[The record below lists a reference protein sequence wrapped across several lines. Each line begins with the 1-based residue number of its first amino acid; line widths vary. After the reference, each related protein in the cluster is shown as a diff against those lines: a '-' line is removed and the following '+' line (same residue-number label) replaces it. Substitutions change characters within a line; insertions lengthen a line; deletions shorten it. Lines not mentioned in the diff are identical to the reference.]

1 MDVNSVMNDSNVMN
15 EINDNNEINDSN
27 ENNTPQKPRKTMTYN
42 ILSENNT
49 STVVAHYERQA
60 MVEDSAY
67 QTEADLERSLIEQLQ
82 RQGYEYAQI
91 HNEDEL
97 IDNLRQKLEELNG
110 YHFTDSEWR
119 RFFKTEIAAE
129 GKGIVDKTRT
139 IQTDFVKTL
148 RRDNGEEKN
157 IYLIKKD
164 DVHANRTQVINQYEV
179 WNGQRPNR
187 YDVSILVNGLP
198 LVHIELKKRGVSIKE
213 AFNQINRYGR
223 ESFWAGNGLFE
234 YVQIFVVSNG
244 TQTKYY
250 SNTTRDSHI
259 NEIKKGGNKNK
270 PKTSNSFEFT
280 SYWADAR
287 NQVLNDLVD
296 FTATF
301 FSRHTLLNVLT
312 RFCVLTEQDLL
323 LVMRPYQIA
332 ATEALLNQIERAHN
346 MNKQGTRDACGF
358 VWHTTGSGK
367 TLTSF
372 KAAQLA
378 TRYDFVDKVVFVV
391 DRKDLDYQTM
401 KEYDRFQKGAA
412 NGNTSTKILEGQ
424 LKNPKCKIVIT
435 TIQKLTSLIKRFP
448 THEIFGKNVVMVF
461 DECHRSQFGDMH
473 AAIVRKFKKYYIFG
487 FTGTPI
493 FTENMPR
500 SGGNPRTTED
510 VFGRK
515 LHTYTIVDAIR
526 DHNVLPFR
534 VTYVSTMKS
543 KKGIENAQVWD
554 IEREKALMSAK
565 RISNVTSYILEHYAQ
580 QTKQTSSYIFKQL
593 NDVADVV
600 KHYGEKD
607 YEEVRM
613 KARLSGFNSMFAVQ
627 SIDAAKLYYDEF
639 KKQMAELPENRKLKI
654 ATIFS
659 YGVNDEA
666 GGEIEDEDPDST
678 AGMDESSRDFLERAI
693 ADYNKMFSTNYD
705 TSADKFPNY
714 YKDVSLRMKNR
725 EIDILIV
732 VNMFLTGFDATTLNT
747 LWVDKNLR
755 YHGLIQSYSR
765 TNRILN
771 SVKNAG
777 NIVCFRNLED
787 QTNTAL
793 SLFGDPDARGTVILR
808 PFEDYFYGY
817 TDERGKHFKGYVE
830 FVEELKA
837 LVPPGTIP
845 VGEQK
850 ERDFIKLFG
859 TILRFINLLSCF
871 DQFAVLN
878 PLTAREIQDYTS
890 VYIDLHDYYRNNKNG
905 DKTNVNDDI
914 EFEMELVKQVEV
926 NIDYILYLVKQYH
939 DSHCQD
945 NEIHIRI
952 VKSIDSSA
960 DLRDKKELIERFIE
974 SMTATGDVYE
984 EWQTYLN
991 EQKKA
996 EFAELVAEEHL
1007 KSDKAVE
1014 FIEMAFKRGYVPEG
1028 GLELNNI
1035 MPPINP
1041 FDPNA
1046 NRQGKVEHVLDRI
1059 KAFFTK
1065 YFGFA
1070 DGRFMD
1076 KLH

>member
-1 MDVNSVMNDSNVMN
+1 MD
-15 EINDNNEINDSN
+15 
-27 ENNTPQKPRKTMTYN
+27 YN
-42 ILSENNT
+42 ILSENDT
-49 STVVAHYERQA
+49 STVVAHYERPA
-60 MVEDSAY
+60 TVEEEGY
-67 QTEADLERSLIEQLQ
+67 QTEADLERSLIEQLH

-91 HNEDEL
+91 HNEEDL
-97 IDNLRQKLEELNG
+97 IANLRVKLEELNN
-110 YHFTDSEWR
+110 YHFTDNEWS

-129 GKGIVDKTRT
+129 GKGIIDKTRT

-148 RRDNGEEKN
+148 KCDNGEERN

-164 DVHANRTQVINQYEV
+164 NIHANRTQVINQYEV
-179 WNGQRPNR
+179 WNGKHPNR

-244 TQTKYY
+244 TQAKYY

-280 SYWADAR
+280 SYWADAS

-346 MNKQGTRDACGF
+346 MKKQGTIDACGY

-378 TRYDFVDKVVFVV
+378 TKYDFVDKVVFVV

-412 NGNTSTKILEGQ
+412 NGNTSTKILEKQ
-424 LKNPKCKIVIT
+424 LKDSKCKIVIT
-435 TIQKLTSLIKRFP
+435 TIQKLTSLIKRYP
-448 THEIFGKNVVMVF
+448 THEIFAKNVVMVF

-473 AAIVRKFKKYYIFG
+473 AAIVKKFKKYYIFG

-493 FTENMPR
+493 FAENV
-500 SGGNPRTTED
+500 SGSRGNLQTTDD
-510 VFGRK
+510 VFGRR

-534 VTYVSTMKS
+534 VTYVSTMKN
-543 KKGIENAQVWD
+543 KKDIEDAQVWD
-554 IEREKALMSAK
+554 IEREKALMSAQ
-565 RISNVTSYILEHYAQ
+565 RISNVTAYILEHHAQ
-580 QTKQTSSYIFKQL
+580 QTKQASSYIFKQL
-593 NDVADVV
+593 KDVADVV
-600 KHYGEKD
+600 SHYGEKD
-607 YEEVRM
+607 YEEVRR
-613 KARLSGFNSMFAVQ
+613 KAKLSGFNAIFAVQ
-627 SIDAAKLYYDEF
+627 SIDAAKLYYNEF
-639 KKQMAELPENRKLKI
+639 QKQMAELPENKKLKI

-659 YGVNDEA
+659 YGANDEI
-666 GGEIEDEDPDST
+666 GEEIEDENPDST
-678 AGMDESSRDFLERAI
+678 EGMDESSRDFLERAI
-693 ADYNKMFSTNYD
+693 ADYNDMFSTNYD

-755 YHGLIQSYSR
+755 YHGLIQSFSR

-787 QTNTAL
+787 QTNKAL
-793 SLFGDPDARGTVILR
+793 SLFGDADAKGTVILR

-817 TDERGKHFKGYVE
+817 TDENGKHIKGYVE

-837 LVPPGTIP
+837 LVSPGTIP

-859 TILRFINLLSCF
+859 TILRFINLLSSF
-871 DQFAVLN
+871 DQFAELN
-878 PLTAREIQDYTS
+878 TLSAREIQDYTS
-890 VYIDLHDYYRNNKNG
+890 VYIDLYDYYRSHNES

-952 VKSIDSSA
+952 VKSIESSA

-984 EWQTYLN
+984 EWQMYLN
-991 EQKKA
+991 RQKKD
-996 EFAELVAEEHL
+996 EFAKLVNEEHL
-1007 KSDKAVE
+1007 KSDKAME
-1014 FIEMAFKRGYVPEG
+1014 FIEMAFTRGYVPEG

-1046 NRQGKVEHVLDRI
+1046 NRQGKVEHVLDRL
-1059 KAFFTK
+1059 KSFFTK
-1065 YFGFA
+1065 YYGFA
-1070 DGRFMD
+1070 NGKFNE
-1076 KLH
+1076 

>member
-1 MDVNSVMNDSNVMN
+1 M
-15 EINDNNEINDSN
+15 EY
-27 ENNTPQKPRKTMTYN
+27 R
-42 ILSENNT
+42 ILSENNA
-49 STVVAHYERQA
+49 STVVAHYERPADIVQ
-60 MVEDSAY
+60 DDGY
-67 QTEADLERSLIEQLQ
+67 QTEADLERSLIAQLQ
-82 RQGYEYAQI
+82 RQGYEYAPI
-91 HNEDEL
+91 HSEDEL
-97 IDNLRQKLEELNG
+97 IGNLRTKLEELND
-110 YHFTDSEWR
+110 YRFTDDEWR
-119 RFFKTEIAAE
+119 RFFRAEIAAE

-139 IQTDFVKTL
+139 IQNDFVKTL
-148 RRDNGEEKN
+148 KCDNGEERN
-157 IYLIKKD
+157 IYLIRKTD
-164 DVHANRTQVINQYEV
+164 IHANRTQVINQYEV
-179 WNGQRPNR
+179 NDGKRPNR
-187 YDVSILVNGLP
+187 YDVTILVNGLP
-198 LVHIELKKRGVSIKE
+198 LVHIELKRRGVSIKE
-213 AFNQINRYGR
+213 AFNQIERYGR

-259 NEIKKGGNKNK
+259 NEIRKGGNQNR

-280 SYWADAR
+280 SYWADAG

-332 ATEALLNQIERAHN
+332 ATEALLGQIERAHN
-346 MNKQGTRDACGF
+346 MRRQGSIDACGY

-378 TRYDFVDKVVFVV
+378 TRYEFIDKVVFVV

-412 NGNTSTKILEGQ
+412 NGNTSTRVLEEQ
-424 LKNPKCKIVIT
+424 LGNPKCRIVIT
-435 TIQKLTSLIKRFP
+435 TIQKLTSLIRRFP
-448 THEIFGKNVVMVF
+448 THEIFGREVVLVF

-473 AAIVRKFKKYYIFG
+473 AAIVKKFRKYYIFG

-493 FTENMPR
+493 FTENVTGNR
-500 SGGNPRTTED
+500 SGMRTTDD
-510 VFGRK
+510 VFGRR

-554 IEREKALMSAK
+554 IEREKALMSK
-565 RISNVTSYILEHYAQ
+565 QRIGNITGYILEHYAQ
-580 QTKQTSSYIFKQL
+580 QTKQANAYIFRQL
-593 NDVADVV
+593 DDVADVV
-600 KHYGEKD
+600 RHYGEKN
-607 YEEVRM
+607 YEETRR
-613 KARLSGFNSMFAVQ
+613 KAKLNGFNSMLAVQ
-627 SIDAAKLYYDEF
+627 SIEAAKLYYDEF
-639 KKQMAELPENRKLKI
+639 RRQMAELPENRRLKV

-659 YGVNDEA
+659 YGVNDEV
-666 GGEIEDEDPDST
+666 GEVIEDEDPDST
-678 AGMDESSRDFLERAI
+678 LGMDESSRDFLERAI
-693 ADYNKMFSTNYD
+693 SDYNRLFSTNYD

-725 EIDILIV
+725 EIDVLIV

-771 SVKNAG
+771 SLKNAG

-787 QTNTAL
+787 QTNKAL
-793 SLFGDPDARGTVILR
+793 SLFGDADARGTVILR
-808 PFEDYFYGY
+808 PFEDYFEGY
-817 TDERGKHFKGYVE
+817 TDEKGRRVKGYVE
-830 FVEELKA
+830 LVEELKEMV
-837 LVPPGTIP
+837 LPGTIP

-850 ERDFIKLFG
+850 ERDFIRLFG
-859 TILRFINLLSCF
+859 NILRFINVLSCF
-871 DQFAVLN
+871 DQFAERN
-878 PLTAREIQDYTS
+878 PLSARELQDYTS
-890 VYIDLHDYYRNNKNG
+890 VYIDLYEFYPKRTQG
-905 DKTNVNDDI
+905 EKTVVNDDI

-939 DSHCQD
+939 DSHCED
-945 NEIHIRI
+945 SELHIRI
-952 VKSIDSSA
+952 VKSIESST

-974 SMTATGDVYE
+974 SMTANGDVYE
-984 EWQTYLN
+984 QWQRYLN
-991 EQKKA
+991 VQKL
-996 EFAELVAEEHL
+996 AELDDLIREENL
-1007 KSDKAVE
+1007 KHDRTVE
-1014 FIEMAFKRGYVPEG
+1014 FMEMAFMRGYVPEG
-1028 GLELNNI
+1028 GLELNNL

-1046 NRQGKVEHVLDRI
+1046 NRKGKVEHVLDRL

-1070 DGRFMD
+1070 NGQFTDVSEFS
-1076 KLH
+1076 

>member
-1 MDVNSVMNDSNVMN
+1 
-15 EINDNNEINDSN
+15 
-27 ENNTPQKPRKTMTYN
+27 MTYD
-42 ILSENNT
+42 ILSENNN
-49 STVVAHYERQA
+49 STVVAHYERPA
-60 MVEDSAY
+60 TVEEEGY

-91 HNEDEL
+91 HNEEDL
-97 IDNLRQKLEELNG
+97 IANLRVKLEELNN
-110 YHFTDSEWR
+110 YHFTDNEWS
-119 RFFKTEIAAE
+119 RFFKTEIASE
-129 GKGIVDKTRT
+129 GKGIIDKTRA

-148 RRDNGEEKN
+148 KRDNGDEKN

-179 WNGQRPNR
+179 WDGKRPNR

-198 LVHIELKKRGVSIKE
+198 LVHIELKRRGVSIKE

-280 SYWADAR
+280 SYWADAS

-346 MNKQGTRDACGF
+346 MKRQGTIDACGY

-378 TRYDFVDKVVFVV
+378 TKYDFIDKVVFVV

-401 KEYDRFQKGAA
+401 KEYDRFQRGAA

-448 THEIFGKNVVMVF
+448 AHEIFAKNVVMVF

-473 AAIVRKFKKYYIFG
+473 AAIVKKFKKYYIFG

-493 FTENMPR
+493 FAENV
-500 SGGNPRTTED
+500 SGSRGNLRTTDD
-510 VFGRK
+510 VFGRR

-543 KKGIENAQVWD
+543 KEDIENAKVWD
-554 IEREKALMSAK
+554 IGREEALMSTQ
-565 RISNVTSYILEHYAQ
+565 RISNVTAYILEHYAQ
-580 QTKQTSSYIFKQL
+580 QTKQASSYIFKQL
-593 NDVADVV
+593 DDVADVV
-600 KHYGEKD
+600 KHYGD
-607 YEEVRM
+607 RGYEEVRK
-613 KARLSGFNSMFAVQ
+613 KARLNGFNSLFAVQ
-627 SIDAAKLYYDEF
+627 SIEAAKLYYDEF
-639 KKQMAELPENRKLKI
+639 QSQMAGLPENKRLKV

-659 YGVNDEA
+659 YGANDEV
-666 GGEIEDEDPDST
+666 GEEIEDENSDST
-678 AGMDESSRDFLERAI
+678 EGMDESSRDFLDRAI
-693 ADYNKMFSTNYD
+693 TDYNNMFSTNYD
-705 TSADKFPNY
+705 TSAEKFPNY

-777 NIVCFRNLED
+777 NIVCFRNLEE
-787 QTNTAL
+787 QTNKAL
-793 SLFGDPDARGTVILR
+793 SLFGDADANGTAILR
-808 PFEDYFYGY
+808 PFDDYFYGY
-817 TDERGKHFKGYVE
+817 TDEKGKH
-830 FVEELKA
+830 
-837 LVPPGTIP
+837 
-845 VGEQK
+845 
-850 ERDFIKLFG
+850 
-859 TILRFINLLSCF
+859 
-871 DQFAVLN
+871 
-878 PLTAREIQDYTS
+878 
-890 VYIDLHDYYRNNKNG
+890 
-905 DKTNVNDDI
+905 
-914 EFEMELVKQVEV
+914 VK
-926 NIDYILYLVKQYH
+926 
-939 DSHCQD
+939 
-945 NEIHIRI
+945 
-952 VKSIDSSA
+952 
-960 DLRDKKELIERFIE
+960 
-974 SMTATGDVYE
+974 
-984 EWQTYLN
+984 
-991 EQKKA
+991 
-996 EFAELVAEEHL
+996 
-1007 KSDKAVE
+1007 
-1014 FIEMAFKRGYVPEG
+1014 
-1028 GLELNNI
+1028 
-1035 MPPINP
+1035 
-1041 FDPNA
+1041 
-1046 NRQGKVEHVLDRI
+1046 
-1059 KAFFTK
+1059 
-1065 YFGFA
+1065 
-1070 DGRFMD
+1070 
-1076 KLH
+1076 

>member
-1 MDVNSVMNDSNVMN
+1 MQN
-15 EINDNNEINDSN
+15 EY
-27 ENNTPQKPRKTMTYN
+27 Q

-49 STVVAHYERQA
+49 STVVAHYERPS
-60 MVEDSAY
+60 MVADNGY
-67 QTEADLERSLIEQLQ
+67 QTEADLERSLIKQLE

-97 IDNLRQKLEELNG
+97 IANLRVKLEELNN
-110 YHFTDSEWR
+110 YHFTDQEWN
-119 RFFKTEIAAE
+119 RFFKAEIAAE

-148 RRDNGEEKN
+148 KCDNGEEKN

-179 WNGQRPNR
+179 WNGSHPNR

-213 AFNQINRYGR
+213 AFNQINRYGK

-259 NEIKKGGNKNK
+259 NEIKKGGKRNR

-280 SYWADAR
+280 SYWADAS

-346 MNKQGTRDACGF
+346 MRKQGTIDACGY

-378 TRYDFVDKVVFVV
+378 TKYDFVDKVVFVV

-424 LKNPKCKIVIT
+424 LKNAKCKIVIT

-448 THEIFGKNVVMVF
+448 QHEIFGKNVVMVF

-473 AAIVRKFKKYYIFG
+473 AAIVKKFKKYYIFG

-493 FTENMPR
+493 FAENVT
-500 SGGNPRTTED
+500 GNRGKLRTTDD
-510 VFGRK
+510 VFGRR

-543 KKGIENAQVWD
+543 KKSIENAQVWD

-565 RISNVTSYILEHYAQ
+565 RISNITSYILEHYDQ
-580 QTKQTSSYIFKQL
+580 QTKQASAYIFKQL
-593 NDVADVV
+593 EDVAEVV

-607 YEEVRM
+607 YEEIRK
-613 KARLSGFNSMFAVQ
+613 KAKLSGFNSMLAVQ
-627 SIDAAKLYYDEF
+627 SIEAAKLYYNEF
-639 KKQMAELPENRKLKI
+639 QKQMATLPENKRLKV

-659 YGVNDEA
+659 YGVNDDT
-666 GGEIEDEDPDST
+666 GDEIEDENSDST
-678 AGMDESSRDFLERAI
+678 DGMDESSRDFLERAI
-693 ADYNKMFSTNYD
+693 KDYNEMFSTNYD

-771 SVKNAG
+771 TLKNAG

-787 QTNTAL
+787 QTNKAL
-793 SLFGDPDARGTVILR
+793 SLFGDADAKGTVILR
-808 PFEDYFYGY
+808 PFEDYFSGY
-817 TDERGKHFKGYVE
+817 TDDKGKHVKGYVE
-830 FVEELKA
+830 IVEALKA

-859 TILRFINLLSCF
+859 TILRFINLLSSF
-871 DQFAVLN
+871 DQFAELN

-890 VYIDLHDYYRNNKNG
+890 VYIDLYDYHRKQEG

-952 VKSIDSSA
+952 VKSIESSA
-960 DLRDKKELIERFIE
+960 DLRDKKELIERFID

-984 EWQTYLN
+984 EWQKYLN

-996 EFAELVAEEHL
+996 EFANIVEEENL
-1007 KSDKAVE
+1007 KRDKAVE
-1014 FIEMAFKRGYVPEG
+1014 FIEMAFTRGYVPEG

-1046 NRQGKVEHVLDRI
+1046 NRQGKVERVLDRL

-1070 DGRFMD
+1070 NGQFN
-1076 KLH
+1076 

>member
-1 MDVNSVMNDSNVMN
+1 MAYD
-15 EINDNNEINDSN
+15 
-27 ENNTPQKPRKTMTYN
+27 

-49 STVVAHYERQA
+49 STVVAHYERPA
-60 MVEDSAY
+60 MMAEDGY
-67 QTEADLERSLIEQLQ
+67 QTEADLERSFIEQLQ
-82 RQGYEYAQI
+82 RQGYEYVPI
-91 HNEDEL
+91 HHEDEL
-97 IDNLRQKLEELNG
+97 IANLRVKLEELNS
-110 YHFTDSEWR
+110 YHFTDNEWNS
-119 RFFKTEIAAE
+119 FFRTEIAAE
-129 GKGIVDKTRT
+129 GKGVIDKTRT
-139 IQTDFVKTL
+139 IQSDFVKTL
-148 RRDNGEEKN
+148 KRDNGEEKN

-179 WNGQRPNR
+179 CNGKRPNR

-198 LVHIELKKRGVSIKE
+198 LVHIELKRRGVSIKE

-250 SNTTRDSHI
+250 SNTTRESHI
-259 NEIKKGGNKNK
+259 DEVKKGGNKNR

-280 SYWADAR
+280 SYWADAG

-346 MNKQGTRDACGF
+346 MRREGTIDACGY

-378 TRYDFVDKVVFVV
+378 TKYDFIEKVIFVV

-412 NGNTSTKILEGQ
+412 NGNASTKILEGQ

-461 DECHRSQFGDMH
+461 DECHRSQFGNMH
-473 AAIVRKFKKYYIFG
+473 AAIVKKFKKYYIFG

-493 FTENMPR
+493 FSENV
-500 SGGNPRTTED
+500 SGSRGNLRTTDD
-510 VFGRK
+510 VFGRR

-543 KKGIENAQVWD
+543 KNNIESTQVWD
-554 IEREKALMSAK
+554 IEREKALMSAQ
-565 RISNVTSYILEHYAQ
+565 RISNVTRYILEHYAE
-580 QTKQTSSYIFKQL
+580 QTKQASSYIFRQL

-600 KHYGEKD
+600 RHHNEKG
-607 YEEVRM
+607 YEEVR
-613 KARLSGFNSMFAVQ
+613 KNARLSGFNSIFAVQ
-627 SIDAAKLYYDEF
+627 SIEAAKLYYNEF
-639 KKQMAELPENRKLKI
+639 QDQMAGLPENRRLKI
-654 ATIFS
+654 ATVFS
-659 YGVNDEA
+659 YGVNDEM
-666 GGEIEDEDPDST
+666 GEEIEDEDSDST
-678 AGMDESSRDFLERAI
+678 DGMDESSREFLDRAI
-693 ADYNKMFSTNYD
+693 MDYNKMFSTNYD

-771 SVKNAG
+771 TLKNAG
-777 NIVCFRNLED
+777 NIVCFRNLEE
-787 QTNTAL
+787 QTNKAL
-793 SLFGDPDARGTVILR
+793 SLFGDADAKGTVILR
-808 PFEDYFYGY
+808 PFVDYFKGY
-817 TDERGKHFKGYVE
+817 TDDNGKHVKGYE
-830 FVEELKA
+830 EYVEELKA
-837 LVPPGTIP
+837 LVPPGTII

-850 ERDFIKLFG
+850 ERNFIRLFG
-859 TILRFINLLSCF
+859 TVLRFINLLSSF
-871 DQFAVLN
+871 DQFAEMN
-878 PLTAREIQDYTS
+878 PLTARETQDYTS
-890 VYIDLHDYYRNNKNG
+890 IYIDLHDKYRKG
-905 DKTNVNDDI
+905 SGGEKTNVNDDI
-914 EFEMELVKQVEV
+914 EFEMELIKQVEV

-939 DSHCQD
+939 DSHCK
-945 NEIHIRI
+945 NSEIHIRI
-952 VKSIDSSA
+952 IKSIESSA

-984 EWQTYLN
+984 EWQAYLN
-991 EQKKA
+991 EQKKS
-996 EFAELVAEEHL
+996 EFASLVEEEHL
-1007 KSDKAVE
+1007 KEDKAIE
-1014 FIEMAFKRGYVPEG
+1014 FIEMAFTRGYVPEG

-1041 FDPNA
+1041 FDPKA
-1046 NRQGKVEHVLDRI
+1046 NRQNKIEHVLDRL
-1059 KAFFTK
+1059 KSFFTK

-1070 DGRFMD
+1070 NGNFTD
-1076 KLH
+1076 

>member
-1 MDVNSVMNDSNVMN
+1 
-15 EINDNNEINDSN
+15 
-27 ENNTPQKPRKTMTYN
+27 MTYD
-42 ILSENNT
+42 ILSENNN
-49 STVVAHYERQA
+49 STVVAHYERPA
-60 MVEDSAY
+60 TVEEEGY

-91 HNEDEL
+91 HNEEDL
-97 IDNLRQKLEELNG
+97 IANLRVKLEELNN
-110 YHFTDSEWR
+110 YHFTDNEWS
-119 RFFKTEIAAE
+119 RFFKTEIASE
-129 GKGIVDKTRT
+129 GKGIIDKTRA

-148 RRDNGEEKN
+148 KRDNGEEKN

-179 WNGQRPNR
+179 WDGKRPNR

-198 LVHIELKKRGVSIKE
+198 LVHIELKRRGVSIKE

-280 SYWADAR
+280 SYWADAS

-332 ATEALLNQIERAHN
+332 ATEAVLNQIERAHN
-346 MNKQGTRDACGF
+346 MKRQGTIDACGY

-378 TRYDFVDKVVFVV
+378 TKYDFIDKVVFVV

-401 KEYDRFQKGAA
+401 KEYDRFQRGAA

-424 LKNPKCKIVIT
+424 LKNPKCKIIIT

-448 THEIFGKNVVMVF
+448 AHEIFAKNVVMVF

-473 AAIVRKFKKYYIFG
+473 AAIVKKFKKYYIFG

-493 FTENMPR
+493 FAENV
-500 SGGNPRTTED
+500 SGSRGNLRTTDD
-510 VFGRK
+510 VFGRR
-515 LHTYTIVDAIR
+515 LHTYTTVDAIR

-543 KKGIENAQVWD
+543 KEDIENAKVWD
-554 IEREKALMSAK
+554 IGREEALMSTQ
-565 RISNVTSYILEHYAQ
+565 RISNVTAYILEHYAQ
-580 QTKQTSSYIFKQL
+580 QTKQASSYIFKQL
-593 NDVADVV
+593 DDVADVV
-600 KHYGEKD
+600 KHYGD
-607 YEEVRM
+607 MGYEEVRK
-613 KARLSGFNSMFAVQ
+613 KARLNGFNSLFAVQ
-627 SIDAAKLYYDEF
+627 SIEAAKLYYDEF
-639 KKQMAELPENRKLKI
+639 QSQMAGLPENKRLKV

-659 YGVNDEA
+659 YGANDEV
-666 GGEIEDEDPDST
+666 GEEIEDENSDST
-678 AGMDESSRDFLERAI
+678 EGMDESSRDFLDRAI
-693 ADYNKMFSTNYD
+693 TDYNNMFSTNYD

-777 NIVCFRNLED
+777 NIVCFRNLEE
-787 QTNTAL
+787 QTNKAL
-793 SLFGDPDARGTVILR
+793 SLFGDADANGTAILR
-808 PFEDYFYGY
+808 PFDDYFYGY
-817 TDERGKHFKGYVE
+817 TDEKGKHVKGYVDYIE
-830 FVEELKA
+830 ALEA
-837 LVPPGTIP
+837 LVPHGTIP
-845 VGEQK
+845 IGEQK

-859 TILRFINLLSCF
+859 T
-871 DQFAVLN
+871 V
-878 PLTAREIQDYTS
+878 
-890 VYIDLHDYYRNNKNG
+890 
-905 DKTNVNDDI
+905 
-914 EFEMELVKQVEV
+914 
-926 NIDYILYLVKQYH
+926 
-939 DSHCQD
+939 
-945 NEIHIRI
+945 
-952 VKSIDSSA
+952 
-960 DLRDKKELIERFIE
+960 
-974 SMTATGDVYE
+974 
-984 EWQTYLN
+984 
-991 EQKKA
+991 
-996 EFAELVAEEHL
+996 
-1007 KSDKAVE
+1007 
-1014 FIEMAFKRGYVPEG
+1014 
-1028 GLELNNI
+1028 
-1035 MPPINP
+1035 
-1041 FDPNA
+1041 
-1046 NRQGKVEHVLDRI
+1046 
-1059 KAFFTK
+1059 
-1065 YFGFA
+1065 
-1070 DGRFMD
+1070 
-1076 KLH
+1076 

>member
-1 MDVNSVMNDSNVMN
+1 MQN
-15 EINDNNEINDSN
+15 
-27 ENNTPQKPRKTMTYN
+27 QYQ

-49 STVVAHYERQA
+49 STVIAHYERQNL
-60 MVEDSAY
+60 VEDEGY
-67 QTEADLERSLIEQLQ
+67 QTEADLERSLIEQLK
-82 RQGYEYAQI
+82 RQGYEYVPI
-91 HNEDEL
+91 HNESEL
-97 IDNLRQKLEELNG
+97 IANLRTKIEELNNF
-110 YHFTDSEWR
+110 HFTDNEWN

-129 GKGIVDKTRT
+129 GKGIVDKTHT

-148 RRDNGEEKN
+148 KCDNGEQRN

-164 DVHANRTQVINQYEV
+164 DIHANRTQVINQYEV
-179 WNGQRPNR
+179 SNGKRPNR

-259 NEIKKGGNKNK
+259 NEISKSGNKNR

-280 SYWADAR
+280 SYWADAS
-287 NQVLNDLVD
+287 NKVLNDLVD

-301 FSRHTLLNVLT
+301 FTRHTLLNVLT

-332 ATEALLNQIERAHN
+332 ATETLLNKIECAYNAR
-346 MNKQGTRDACGF
+346 KQGTIDACGY

-378 TRYDFVDKVVFVV
+378 TKYEFIDKVIFVV

-412 NGNTSTKILEGQ
+412 NGNTSTKILETQ
-424 LKNPKCKIVIT
+424 LKDPKCKIIIT

-448 THEIFGKNVVMVF
+448 THEIFDKNVVLIF

-473 AAIVRKFKKYYIFG
+473 TAIIKKFKKYYIFG

-493 FTENMPR
+493 FAVNVT
-500 SGGNPRTTED
+500 GNKGNLRTTDD
-510 VFGRK
+510 VFGKR

-534 VTYVSTMKS
+534 VTYISTMKS
-543 KKGIENAQVWD
+543 KRDIENSKVWD
-554 IEREKALMSAK
+554 IEREKALKSEK
-565 RISNVTSYILEHYAQ
+565 RIGNVTQYILEHFAQ
-580 QTKQTSSYIFKQL
+580 QTKQASSYIFKQL
-593 NDVADVV
+593 EDVSDVV
-600 KHYGEKD
+600 RHYGDKD
-607 YEEVRM
+607 YEEVRK
-613 KARLSGFNSMFAVQ
+613 KAKLNGFNSIFAVQ
-627 SIDAAKLYYDEF
+627 SIETAKLYYNEF
-639 KKQMAELPENRKLKI
+639 KKQIATLPENKKLKI

-666 GGEIEDEDPDST
+666 GDEIEDENSDST
-678 AGMDESSRDFLERAI
+678 IDMDECSRDFLEHAI
-693 ADYNKMFSTNYD
+693 EDYNNMFSTNYD
-705 TSADKFPNY
+705 TSAIKFPNY

-755 YHGLIQSYSR
+755 FHGLLQSYSR

-771 SVKNAG
+771 SIKNAG
-777 NIVCFRNLED
+777 NIVCFRNLEE
-787 QTNTAL
+787 QTNNAL
-793 SLFGDPDARGTVILR
+793 SLFGDADANGTAILR
-808 PFEDYFYGY
+808 PFEDYFKGY
-817 TDERGKHFKGYVE
+817 TDKKGKHVKGYEE
-830 FVEELKA
+830 FVEELKKM
-837 LVPPGTIP
+837 LLPGAIP

-859 TILRFINLLSCF
+859 TVLRFINMLSCF
-871 DQFAVLN
+871 DQFAELN
-878 PLTAREIQDYTS
+878 PLSAREIQDYTS
-890 VYIDLHDYYRNNKNG
+890 IYIDLHDKYRAQSSG
-905 DKTNVNDDI
+905 EKTNVNDDI
-914 EFEMELVKQVEV
+914 EFEMEFVKQVEV
-926 NIDYILYLVKQYH
+926 NIDYILYLVKKYH
-939 DSHCQD
+939 ESHCQ
-945 NEIHIRI
+945 NSEIRVNI
-952 VKSIDSSA
+952 VKSIESSP
-960 DLRDKKELIERFIE
+960 DLRDKKELIERFID
-974 SMTATGDVYE
+974 SMTASGDVYE
-984 EWQTYLN
+984 EWQKYIN
-991 EQKKA
+991 EQKKS
-996 EFAELVAEEHL
+996 EFSELITEENL
-1007 KSDKAVE
+1007 KKDKALE
-1014 FIEMAFKRGYVPEG
+1014 FIEMAFTRGYVPEG
-1028 GLELNNI
+1028 GVELNDI

-1041 FDPNA
+1041 FDPKA
-1046 NRQGKVEHVLDRI
+1046 NRQGKVEHILDRL

-1070 DGRFMD
+1070 NGKF
-1076 KLH
+1076 KE

>member
-1 MDVNSVMNDSNVMN
+1 M
-15 EINDNNEINDSN
+15 E
-27 ENNTPQKPRKTMTYN
+27 YN
-42 ILSENNT
+42 ILSENNA
-49 STVVAHYERQA
+49 STVVAHYERPA
-60 MVEDSAY
+60 TVEEGY
-67 QTEADLERSLIEQLQ
+67 QTEADLERSFIEQLQ

-91 HNEDEL
+91 HNEEDL
-97 IDNLRQKLEELNG
+97 IANLRIKLEELNN
-110 YHFTDSEWR
+110 YHFTDNEWS
-119 RFFKTEIAAE
+119 RFFKTEIANE
-129 GKGIVDKTRT
+129 GKGIIDKTRT

-148 RRDNGEEKN
+148 KCDNGEEKN

-179 WNGQRPNR
+179 WNGKRPNR

-259 NEIKKGGNKNK
+259 NEIKKGGNKNR

-280 SYWADAR
+280 SYWADAS

-346 MNKQGTRDACGF
+346 MKKQGTIDACGY

-378 TRYDFVDKVVFVV
+378 TKYDFVDKVVFVV

-412 NGNTSTKILEGQ
+412 NGNTSTKILEKQ
-424 LKNPKCKIVIT
+424 LKDSKCKIVIT

-448 THEIFGKNVVMVF
+448 AHEIFAKNVVMVF

-473 AAIVRKFKKYYIFG
+473 AAIVKKFKRYYIFG

-493 FTENMPR
+493 FAENV
-500 SGGNPRTTED
+500 SGSRGNLRTTDD
-510 VFGRK
+510 VFGRR

-534 VTYVSTMKS
+534 VTYVSTMKN
-543 KKGIENAQVWD
+543 KKDIEDAQVWD
-554 IEREKALMSAK
+554 IEREKALMSAQ
-565 RISNVTSYILEHYAQ
+565 RISNVTAYILEHHAQ
-580 QTKQTSSYIFKQL
+580 QTKQASSYIFKQL
-593 NDVADVV
+593 KDVADVV
-600 KHYGEKD
+600 IHYGEKD
-607 YEEVRM
+607 YEEVRR
-613 KARLSGFNSMFAVQ
+613 KAKLSGFNAIFAVQ
-627 SIDAAKLYYDEF
+627 SIDAAKLYCNEF
-639 KKQMAELPENRKLKI
+639 QKQMAELPENKKLKI

-659 YGVNDEA
+659 YGANDEV
-666 GGEIEDEDPDST
+666 GEEIEDENPDCT
-678 AGMDESSRDFLERAI
+678 EGMDESSRDFLERAI
-693 ADYNKMFSTNYD
+693 ADYNEMFSTNYD

-787 QTNTAL
+787 QTNKAL
-793 SLFGDPDARGTVILR
+793 SLFGDADAKGTVILR
-808 PFEDYFYGY
+808 PFGDYFYGY
-817 TDERGKHFKGYVE
+817 TDENGKHIKGYVE

-837 LVPPGTIP
+837 LVSPGTIP

-859 TILRFINLLSCF
+859 TILRFINLLSSF
-871 DQFAVLN
+871 DQFAELN
-878 PLTAREIQDYTS
+878 TLSAREIQDYTS
-890 VYIDLHDYYRNNKNG
+890 IYIDLHDYYRSHNDS

-952 VKSIDSSA
+952 VKSIESSA

-984 EWQTYLN
+984 EWQMYLN
-991 EQKKA
+991 KQKKD
-996 EFAELVAEEHL
+996 EFAKLVNEEHL
-1007 KSDKAVE
+1007 KSDKAME
-1014 FIEMAFKRGYVPEG
+1014 FIEMAFTRGYVPEG

-1046 NRQGKVEHVLDRI
+1046 NRQGKVEHVLDRL
-1059 KAFFTK
+1059 KSFFTK
-1065 YFGFA
+1065 YYGFA
-1070 DGRFMD
+1070 NGKFNE
-1076 KLH
+1076 

>member
-1 MDVNSVMNDSNVMN
+1 
-15 EINDNNEINDSN
+15 
-27 ENNTPQKPRKTMTYN
+27 MTYN
-42 ILSENNT
+42 ILSENNA
-49 STVVAHYERQA
+49 STVVAHYERPVMA
-60 MVEDSAY
+60 EEEGY
-67 QTEADLERSLIEQLQ
+67 QTEAELERSFIEQLQ
-82 RQGYEYAQI
+82 RQGYEYAMI
-91 HNEDEL
+91 HSEDEL
-97 IDNLRQKLEELNG
+97 VSNLRLKIEELND
-110 YHFTDSEWR
+110 YHFTDSEWG

-139 IQTDFVKTL
+139 IQTDFIKTL
-148 RRDNGEEKN
+148 KCDNGEEKN

-164 DVHANRTQVINQYEV
+164 DIHANRTQVINQYEV
-179 WNGQRPNR
+179 NNGSRPNR

-198 LVHIELKKRGVSIKE
+198 LVHIELKKRGVSVKE

-259 NEIKKGGNKNK
+259 NEMNRCGSKNR

-280 SYWADAR
+280 SFWTDAG

-301 FSRHTLLNVLT
+301 FSRHTLLSVLT

-332 ATEALLNQIERAHN
+332 AAEALLNQIERAHN
-346 MNKQGTRDACGF
+346 MRKQGTIDACGY

-378 TRYDFVDKVVFVV
+378 MRYDFVDKVVFVV

-412 NGNTSTKILEGQ
+412 NGNKSTKILESQ
-424 LKNPKCKIVIT
+424 LKDPQCKIVVT
-435 TIQKLTSLIKRFP
+435 TIQKLTTLIKHFP
-448 THEIFGKNVVMVF
+448 THDIYDKNVVLVF
-461 DECHRSQFGDMH
+461 DECHRSQFGEMH
-473 AAIVRKFKKYYIFG
+473 AAIVKKFKKYYIFG

-493 FTENMPR
+493 FAENV
-500 SGGNPRTTED
+500 SGGRGNLKTTDE
-510 VFGRK
+510 VFGRR

-543 KKGIENAQVWD
+543 KKNIENAMVWD
-554 IEREKALMSAK
+554 IEREKALMSHQ
-565 RISNVTSYILEHYAQ
+565 RISNVVGYVLEHYVQ
-580 QTKQTSSYIFKQL
+580 QTKQASRYSFNRLI
-593 NDVADVV
+593 DVADVV
-600 KHYGEKD
+600 KHYEDKD
-607 YEEVRM
+607 YDEVRK
-613 KARLSGFNSMFAVQ
+613 KASLGGFNSMLAVQ
-627 SIDAAKLYYDEF
+627 SIEAAMLYYDEF
-639 KKQMAELPENRKLKI
+639 QKQIALLPENRRLKV

-659 YGVNDEA
+659 YGVNDET
-666 GGEIEDEDPDST
+666 GGEIDDEDSDST
-678 AGMDESSRDFLERAI
+678 KDMDASSRDFLERAI
-693 ADYNKMFSTNYD
+693 RDYNKMFSTNYD
-705 TSADKFPNY
+705 TSSDKFPNY

-755 YHGLIQSYSR
+755 YHGLIQSFSR

-777 NIVCFRNLED
+777 NIVCFRNLEE
-787 QTNTAL
+787 QTNKAL
-793 SLFGDPDARGTVILR
+793 SLFGDANAKSTAILR
-808 PFEDYFYGY
+808 PFEDYFHGY
-817 TDERGKHFKGYVE
+817 DDEKGRYVKGYAD

-837 LVPPGTIP
+837 LVAPGVFP
-845 VGEQK
+845 VGEQN

-859 TILRFINLLSCF
+859 TLLRFINLLSCF
-871 DQFAVLN
+871 DQFAELN
-878 PLTAREIQDYTS
+878 PLSARDIQDYTS
-890 VYIDLHDYYRNNKNG
+890 VYIDLHDKYRARTNG
-905 DKTNVNDDI
+905 DKANVNEDI

-926 NIDYILYLVKQYH
+926 SIDYILYLVKQYH

-945 NEIHIRI
+945 NEIHVNI
-952 VKSIDSSA
+952 VRSIESST
-960 DLRDKKELIERFIE
+960 DLRDKKELVERFIE
-974 SMTATGDVYE
+974 SMTAADDIYD
-984 EWQTYLN
+984 EWLTYIN
-991 EQKKA
+991 EQKKV
-996 EFAELVAEEHL
+996 EFAQLVAEEHL
-1007 KSDKAVE
+1007 KEDKAIE
-1014 FIEMAFKRGYVPEG
+1014 FIEMAFARGYVPEG
-1028 GLELNNI
+1028 GLELNSV

-1041 FDPNA
+1041 FDPDA
-1046 NRQGKVEHVLDRI
+1046 NRQGKVEHVVDRL
-1059 KAFFTK
+1059 KAFFAK
-1065 YFGFA
+1065 YYGFA
-1070 DGRFMD
+1070 NGKFVE
-1076 KLH
+1076 

>member
-1 MDVNSVMNDSNVMN
+1 MD
-15 EINDNNEINDSN
+15 
-27 ENNTPQKPRKTMTYN
+27 YN
-42 ILSENNT
+42 ILSENDT
-49 STVVAHYERQA
+49 STVVAHYERPA
-60 MVEDSAY
+60 TVEEEGY
-67 QTEADLERSLIEQLQ
+67 QTEADLERSLIEQLH

-91 HNEDEL
+91 HNEEDL
-97 IDNLRQKLEELNG
+97 IANLRVKLEELNN
-110 YHFTDSEWR
+110 YHFTDNEWS

-129 GKGIVDKTRT
+129 GKGIIDKTRT

-148 RRDNGEEKN
+148 KCDNGEERN

-164 DVHANRTQVINQYEV
+164 NIHANRTQVINQYEV
-179 WNGQRPNR
+179 WNGKHPNR

-244 TQTKYY
+244 TQAKYY

-280 SYWADAR
+280 SYWADAS

-301 FSRHTLLNVLT
+301 FSRHTLLNILT

-346 MNKQGTRDACGF
+346 MKKQGTIDACGY

-378 TRYDFVDKVVFVV
+378 TKYDFVDKVVFVV

-412 NGNTSTKILEGQ
+412 NGNTSTKILEKQ
-424 LKNPKCKIVIT
+424 LKDSKCKIVIT
-435 TIQKLTSLIKRFP
+435 TIQKLTSLIKRYP
-448 THEIFGKNVVMVF
+448 THEIFAKNVVMVF

-473 AAIVRKFKKYYIFG
+473 AAIVKKFKKYYIFG

-493 FTENMPR
+493 FAENV
-500 SGGNPRTTED
+500 SGSRGNLQTTDD
-510 VFGRK
+510 VFGRR

-534 VTYVSTMKS
+534 VTYVSTMKN
-543 KKGIENAQVWD
+543 KKDIEDAQVWD
-554 IEREKALMSAK
+554 IEREKALMSAQ
-565 RISNVTSYILEHYAQ
+565 RISNVTAYILEHHAQ
-580 QTKQTSSYIFKQL
+580 QTKQASSYIFKQL
-593 NDVADVV
+593 KDVADVV
-600 KHYGEKD
+600 SHYGEKD
-607 YEEVRM
+607 YEEVRR
-613 KARLSGFNSMFAVQ
+613 KAKLSGFNAIFAVQ
-627 SIDAAKLYYDEF
+627 SIDAAKLYYNEF
-639 KKQMAELPENRKLKI
+639 QKQMAELPENKKLKI

-659 YGVNDEA
+659 YGANDEI
-666 GGEIEDEDPDST
+666 GEEIEDENPDST
-678 AGMDESSRDFLERAI
+678 EGMDESSRDFLERAI
-693 ADYNKMFSTNYD
+693 ADYNDMFSTNYD

-755 YHGLIQSYSR
+755 YHGLIQSFSR

-787 QTNTAL
+787 QTNKAL
-793 SLFGDPDARGTVILR
+793 SLFGDADAKGTVILR

-817 TDERGKHFKGYVE
+817 TDENGKHIKGYVE

-837 LVPPGTIP
+837 LVSPGTIP

-859 TILRFINLLSCF
+859 TILRFINLLSSF
-871 DQFAVLN
+871 DQFAELN
-878 PLTAREIQDYTS
+878 TLSAREIQDYTS
-890 VYIDLHDYYRNNKNG
+890 VYIDLYDYYRSHNES

-952 VKSIDSSA
+952 VKSIESSA

-984 EWQTYLN
+984 EWQMYLN
-991 EQKKA
+991 RQKKD
-996 EFAELVAEEHL
+996 EFAKLVNEEHL
-1007 KSDKAVE
+1007 KSDKAME
-1014 FIEMAFKRGYVPEG
+1014 FIEMAFTRGYVPEG

-1046 NRQGKVEHVLDRI
+1046 NRQGKVEHVLDRL
-1059 KAFFTK
+1059 KSFFTK
-1065 YFGFA
+1065 YYGFA
-1070 DGRFMD
+1070 NGKFNE
-1076 KLH
+1076 